1 MKTSRCYKTSSAYH
15 FSQKLCTCAHV
26 SNAYKNLRAENCL
39 FCFVPSLQ
47 RKNGK
52 PGFLKHVKQDR
63 LTLCH
68 IWSFR
73 KKQKMS
79 RAHFCST
86 PEKKSSKFQRE
97 IRNSDSVRLL

>member
-1 MKTSRCYKTSSAYH
+1 MKTSRCYKTSSAYY

-52 PGFLKHVKQDR
+52 PDFLKHAQTR
-63 LTLCH
+63 SSYTL
-68 IWSFR
+68 SYL
-73 KKQKMS
+73 
-79 RAHFCST
+79 
-86 PEKKSSKFQRE
+86 KFQKKTK
-97 IRNSDSVRLL
+97 NFPHTLL